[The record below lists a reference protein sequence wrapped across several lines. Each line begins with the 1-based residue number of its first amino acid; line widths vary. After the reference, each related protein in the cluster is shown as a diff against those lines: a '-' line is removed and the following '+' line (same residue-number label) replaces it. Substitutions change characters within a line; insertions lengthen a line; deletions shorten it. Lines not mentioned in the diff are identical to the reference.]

1 VVAVNIVGTFD
12 GFVAGFCSPTKGL
25 GLELMAGFG
34 ANGAFL
40 G

>member
-1 VVAVNIVGTFD
+1 VVAVNIVGW
-12 GFVAGFCSPTKGL
+12 FCSPTKGL